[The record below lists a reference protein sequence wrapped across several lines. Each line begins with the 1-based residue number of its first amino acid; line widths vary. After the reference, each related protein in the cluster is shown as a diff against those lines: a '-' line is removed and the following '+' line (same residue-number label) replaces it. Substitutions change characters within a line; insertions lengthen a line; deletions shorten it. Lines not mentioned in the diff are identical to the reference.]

1 MHSFDIIKL
10 DRTLDS
16 DLPLKSKCGL
26 KRQFTHR
33 IYPGVGGRLQ
43 VGACSDSPGGAPELW

>member
-10 DRTLDS
+10 DRTLDA
-16 DLPLKSKCGL
+16 DLPW

-33 IYPGVGGRLQ
+33 IYPGVGGRPQ